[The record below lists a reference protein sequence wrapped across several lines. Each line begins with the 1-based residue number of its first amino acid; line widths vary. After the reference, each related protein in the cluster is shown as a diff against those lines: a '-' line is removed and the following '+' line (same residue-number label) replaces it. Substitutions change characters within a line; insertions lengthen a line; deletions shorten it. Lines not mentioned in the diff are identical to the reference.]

1 MAASAGLTNEPVPD
15 PVEPDPSALDVADSE
30 PAEAAPAR
38 RTSLLAV
45 AAVIFGLIAL
55 AGVAVGVLAVT
66 THGFRAKTVVKY
78 RLPAVFS
85 LRAGE
90 CLNSAPNGLG
100 VTILSCSAPHDAE
113 VFATFG
119 LTASSWPGDAAVQS
133 QASNGCQS
141 RIAGYLNPELANVGL
156 AQEYYY
162 PDKDAWQAGVRTVV
176 CEVSSSTGPLT
187 GSVRA
192 PG

>member
-1 MAASAGLTNEPVPD
+1 MAASAGLTDESGPD
-15 PVEPDPSALDVADSE
+15 PAEPDPSALDVADPE
-30 PAEAAPAR
+30 PTEAAPAR

-45 AAVIFGLIAL
+45 AAVIFGLIVL

-90 CLNSAPNGLG
+90 CVNSAPNGLG

-119 LTASSWPGDAAVQS
+119 LTASSWPGNAAVQS
-133 QASNGCQS
+133 QASTGCMN
-141 RIAGYLNPELANVGL
+141 RIGDYLNPQLANIGL
-156 AQEYYY
+156 TQEYFY
-162 PDKDAWQAGVRTVV
+162 PDHAAWRAGVRTVV
-176 CEVSSSTGPLT
+176 CEVSSSTGQLT